1 MAEVRQR
8 TWKLPGQRTRRLA
21 WGFTVTINGKRVRQ
35 YRTEWTKDDAE
46 RELAKVKLG
55 LEQSKAEAQAPGIT
69 LKEAAGRYLAAKTR
83 KKSLETDKLHLA
95 MFRSA
100 WGDDTPLAQITG
112 AKISA
117 WKAERLATVS
127 RRTKEL
133 YKPAGVNRPLA
144 LLRHMLRLAHEEWEL
159 LPSVPKIRLER
170 EAEGRLRWLS
180 QEEIAALLAACQK
193 SKNPELYAA
202 VVIAIN
208 TGLCRAELLGLTW
221 DRVDRSRGV
230 IRLELTKSGRRR
242 EVPLNDDSDAA
253 LSSLGPKDNGRVFR
267 AGSIRTCYENAV
279 IAAKLDDVTFHTLRH
294 TFASWSV
301 QRGVSLSELKELMG
315 HRSIT
320 MTMKYAHLAP
330 GHLRSAVSRLAGLTG
345 FSAADT
351 LPRAQARAHELS
363 AVEGALAK

>member
-1 MAEVRQR
+1 MAEVSQR
-8 TWKLPGQRTRRLA
+8 EWKLRGQRTKRLA
-21 WGFTVTINGKRVRQ
+21 WGFTVTVSGKRVRQ
-35 YRTEWTKDDAE
+35 YRSEWTKDDAE

-55 LEQSKAEAQAPGIT
+55 LEQPKAEAQAPGIT
-69 LKEAAGRYLAAKTR
+69 LKEAAGRYLAAKAR

-202 VVIAIN
+202 VVIAVN
-208 TGLCRAELLGLTW
+208 TGLRRAELLGLTW

-351 LPRAQARAHELS
+351 LPRAQARAHELA

>member
-1 MAEVRQR
+1 M
-8 TWKLPGQRTRRLA
+8 PGQRTKRKA
-21 WGFTVTINGKRVRQ
+21 WGFTVEVNGKRKRIQ
-35 YRTEWTKDDAE
+35 SAEWTKEDAE
-46 RELAKVKLG
+46 AELAKVQLQ
-55 LEQSKAEAQAPGIT
+55 LEPTPAAPAGGIT
-69 LKEAAGRYLAAKTR
+69 LKEAAERYLAAKSR
-83 KKSLETDKLHLA
+83 KKSLETDKLYLA

-117 WKAERLATVS
+117 WKAERLATVC
-127 RRTKEL
+127 RQTKEL
-133 YKPAGVNRPLA
+133 YKPAAVNRPLA
-144 LLRHMLRLAHEEWEL
+144 LLRHLLRLAHEEWEV

-208 TGLCRAELLGLTW
+208 TGLRRAELLELTW

-253 LSSLGPKDNGRVFR
+253 LVSLGPRSSGRVFR
-267 AGSIRTCYENAV
+267 DGSIRTAYENAV

-294 TFASWSV
+294 TFASWAV
-301 QRGVSLSELKELMG
+301 QRGVSLPELKELLG
-315 HRSIT
+315 HSSIG
-320 MTMKYAHLAP
+320 MTMRYAHLAP
-330 GHLRSAVSRLAGLTG
+330 EHLRSAVSRLAGLTG
-345 FSAADT
+345 SSADVT
-351 LPRAQARAHELS
+351 SSRAQARAHEVC